1 MVLLHV
7 VLEVAN
13 TGCSHNRGGRPNW
26 TLSSTIK
33 PQCQVYGKLGHI
45 ALDWWHRFNQGS
57 QSSQSQSNDNQAS
70 MSAMV
75 AHPIRPS
82 PRASMQ
88 ISVPQIFLT
97 PNASNLMNK
106 MNYIGNEQIHV
117 EDGTGLS
124 IHVIGSSSFPSQFN
138 SKILS
143 LNQLLHVPY
152 CF

>member
-1 MVLLHV
+1 MGNLAILLWIGG
-7 VLEVAN
+7 
-13 TGCSHNRGGRPNW
+13 TGLIKVHSLHSRNP
-26 TLSSTIK
+26 TIIRRR
-33 PQCQVYGKLGHI
+33 CQQ
-45 ALDWWHRFNQGS
+45 WWP
-57 QSSQSQSNDNQAS
+57 
-70 MSAMV
+70 
-75 AHPIRPS
+75 HPIRPS

>member
-1 MVLLHV
+1 MGNLAILLWIGGTGLIKVLSLHSR
-7 VLEVAN
+7 N
-13 TGCSHNRGGRPNW
+13 P
-26 TLSSTIK
+26 TIIRRR
-33 PQCQVYGKLGHI
+33 CQ
-45 ALDWWHRFNQGS
+45 
-57 QSSQSQSNDNQAS
+57 QA
-70 MSAMV
+70 
-75 AHPIRPS
+75 

-124 IHVIGSSSFPSQFN
+124 IHVIGSSSFHSQFN